1 MCEPVTA
8 IATIA
13 MAAASIGMSAKNA
26 HDQRKAQ
33 RKQEEVQEQTEQKEK
48 ALLEAK
54 GKEQTSR
61 TDMAAADEE
70 RKRRTAVANNNS
82 VLTSRQGVLGTPNTA
97 GTSLAGQTASRTTLG

>member
-1 MCEPVTA
+1 MCEPVTT
-8 IATIA
+8 IAMVA
-13 MAAASIGMSAKNA
+13 MAAASVGLSDKNA

-48 ALLEAK
+48 ALLAAK

-70 RKRRTAVANNNS
+70 RKRRTAVANNNT
-82 VLTSRQGVLGTPNTA
+82 VLTSRTGALGTPNTA
-97 GTSLAGQTASRTTLG
+97 ATTLAGQTASRTTLG